1 MINRELELTFA
12 AAIKEAKA
20 RRHEFFTLEHI
31 LFAMIHDVTGRRI
44 LYHCGADVDDLK
56 AKLEKFLTERVETLP
71 EGADQEPVQTMSV
84 QRVIQRAIMHVHG
97 AEKKEIDAGD
107 ILAAMFYE
115 ENSYAVYFLK
125 SQGVTRLDVLSYI
138 SHGISKI
145 GESEFDDSGEK
156 PSLTPTPGG
165 RQETKRSSALE
176 SFAINLIQKAADGF
190 IDPLIGR
197 EQEILR
203 TLQIL
208 GRRSK
213 NNPIFVGD
221 PGVGKTA
228 IAEGLALRIYKG
240 EVPDIF
246 KDVEIF
252 ALDMGSLLAGTKFR
266 GDFEARLKAVIQE
279 LKKKPGAILFIDE
292 IHTVVGAGATSGG
305 SMDASNILK
314 PVLVTGGLRCIGST
328 TYEEYK
334 NYFEKDRALSRR
346 FQKVEIHEPSV
357 DETYKILLGLRSYYE
372 KHHKVRYTDAAL
384 RTAAEL
390 ATRHIN
396 DRYLPDKAIDV
407 IDETGASLLLKKDR
421 RLRRVVSPKDIEQ
434 VVARMAKIPPR
445 SVSASDQ
452 LRLQHLEEELQG
464 QVFGQ
469 DSAIKAL
476 TKAIKRSRAGL
487 RIPDKPMGS
496 FLLIGPTGVGKT
508 EVAKQLAAVLG
519 VHFLRF
525 DMSEYMEKHT
535 VSRLIGAPPGYIG
548 FDQGGLLTDAIRK
561 QPYTVLLLDEIE
573 KAHPDLFS
581 ILLQI
586 MDHATLTDNNGKKA
600 DFRNVILLMT
610 SNAGAREMSSAFIGF
625 GGSGGDA
632 RAAKGLKAVE
642 NLFSP
647 EFRNRLDGVIAFN
660 GLSVDIMEKIVEKFM
675 RELEVQLSE
684 KRIRFDLTSAARLWL
699 ADKGYDETFGARPLA
714 RLIQTEIKDVL
725 ADEILFGR
733 LQKGGRV
740 CIDRLEGRSGDEE
753 ELPFLET
760 ENLRFSFIESTDHEK
775 AEAPAHEPALP

>member
-31 LFAMIHDVTGRRI
+31 LYAMLHDVRGRRI
-44 LYHCGADVDDLK
+44 LYHCGGDLEELK
-56 AKLEKFLTERVETLP
+56 GRLEKFFAERVEKLP
-71 EGADQEPVQTMSV
+71 EENEREPIQTMAV
-84 QRVIQRAIMHVHG
+84 QRVLQRAIMHVQG
-97 AEKKEIDAGD
+97 AEKMEIDAGD

-125 SQGVTRLDVLSYI
+125 SQGITRLDVLSYI
-138 SHGISKI
+138 SHGISKV
-145 GESEFDDSGEK
+145 GESDLEESAERQLD
-156 PSLTPTPGG
+156 PSP
-165 RQETKRSSALE
+165 QEQESPQERKKASALE
-176 SFAINLIQKAADGF
+176 SFTVNLLKKAQDGL

-197 EQEILR
+197 ENEILR
-203 TLQIL
+203 TLQVL

-228 IAEGLALRIYKG
+228 IAEGLALKIAQG
-240 EVPDIF
+240 EVPDSF
-246 KDVEIF
+246 RDVEIY
-252 ALDMGSLLAGTKFR
+252 ALDMGALLAGTKFR
-266 GDFEARLKAVIQE
+266 GDFEARLKGVIQE
-279 LKKKPGAILFIDE
+279 LKKKEGAILFIDE

-314 PVLVTGGLRCIGST
+314 PVLVTGGMRCIGST

-334 NYFEKDRALSRR
+334 NHFEKDRALSRR
-346 FQKVEIHEPSV
+346 FQKIEIHEPSV
-357 DETYKILLGLRSYYE
+357 DETYQILQGLKPYYE
-372 KHHKVRYTDAAL
+372 KHHGIRYTDAAL
-384 RTAAEL
+384 KTAAEL
-390 ATRHIN
+390 AARHIN

-407 IDETGASLLLKKDR
+407 IDETGASLRLKKDR

-434 VVARMAKIPPR
+434 VVARIAKIPPR
-445 SVSASDQ
+445 SVSSADQ
-452 LRLQHLEEELQG
+452 LRLQHLDEELKG

-469 DSAIKAL
+469 NTAIESL
-476 TKAIKRSRAGL
+476 VKAIKRARAGL
-487 RIPDKPMGS
+487 RIPEKPVGS

-508 EVAKQLAAVLG
+508 EVAKQLAQVLG
-519 VHFLRF
+519 VNFLRF

-610 SNAGAREMSSAFIGF
+610 SNAGAREMSSPVIGF
-625 GGSGGDA
+625 SGFESDD
-632 RAAKGLKAVE
+632 RTAKGVKAVE

-647 EFRNRLDGVIAFN
+647 EFRNRLDGVVSFKS
-660 GLSVDIMEKIVEKFM
+660 LTVEIMERIVDKFIL
-675 RELEVQLSE
+675 ELELQLTE
-684 KRIRFDLTSAARLWL
+684 KRVRVELTPAARLWL
-699 ADKGYDETFGARPLA
+699 AERGYDPAFGARPLA

-733 LQKGGRV
+733 LHNGGV
-740 CIDRLEGRSGDEE
+740 VMIGRPGEASLGDEDIIE
-753 ELPFLET
+753 K
-760 ENLRFSFIESTDHEK
+760 ENLYFRFPSAVPMVSAPVQ
-775 AEAPAHEPALP
+775 AEPVTV